1 LLALPVLISTYNRIS
16 LNISMND
23 RETRLKKIQAFVD
36 RMPSLST
43 TVSKVLEICSRPDT
57 APNDLNK
64 VISLDPVLTGQ
75 VLKLINSA
83 YYSLMNKVTS
93 LTRAIIMLG
102 LNTVKN
108 LALSTAIIRSVGQ
121 TKKSKALP
129 IKHFWAHS
137 IGVGVM
143 AKMLAAELDIPL
155 GEREEYFVAGLLHD
169 LGKIPFGDE
178 YTEVLK
184 TARTEQRPLI
194 DVEQEMMDV
203 DHTDVGRMIAEKWKL
218 NEALTDT
225 ICYHHNPREAA
236 PENQHIAATVAL
248 ADFYVCLFDIGN
260 AGNRFPDAQ
269 DLTEILVVTGLDW
282 ETVSQLSEKVEEEIT
297 KAEIFLQV

>member
-1 LLALPVLISTYNRIS
+1 
-16 LNISMND
+16 MND
-23 RETRLKKIQAFVD
+23 RSTKLEKARLFVD
-36 RMPSLST
+36 KMPSLST

-57 APNDLNK
+57 AANDLNK

-121 TKKSKALP
+121 AKKSKVLP
-129 IKHFWAHS
+129 IKEFWAHS

-143 AKMLAAELDIPL
+143 AKLLAEERGLPL
-155 GEREEYFVAGLLHD
+155 AEREEFFVAGLLHD

-178 YTEVLK
+178 YIEVLARMK
-184 TARTEQRPLI
+184 TIQEPLI
-194 DVEQEMMDV
+194 LAEREIMSL
-203 DHTDVGRMIAEKWKL
+203 DHEEIGQLIASKWKL
-218 NEALTDT
+218 NATITEA
-225 ICYHHNPREAA
+225 ICHHPNPELAS
-236 PENQHIAATVAL
+236 PENQGLVATIAL
-248 ADFYVCLFDIGN
+248 ADFYICLFDIGY
-260 AGNRFPDAQ
+260 AGNRYPDENQLAMLL
-269 DLTEILVVTGLDW
+269 DFCGLEWKTVV
-282 ETVSQLSEKVEEEIT
+282 SLSEAVDNEIR
-297 KAEIFLQV
+297 KAEIFLQI

>member
-1 LLALPVLISTYNRIS
+1 
-16 LNISMND
+16 MND
-23 RETRLKKIQAFVD
+23 RSKRLQHIRSFVEK
-36 RMPSLST
+36 MPSLST
-43 TVSKVLEICSRPDT
+43 TVGKVLEICSRPDT

-83 YYSLMNKVTS
+83 YYSLVNKVTS

-108 LALSTAIIRSVGQ
+108 LALSTAIIRCVGQ
-121 TKKSKALP
+121 TKKSKSLP
-129 IKHFWAHS
+129 IKDFWAHS

-143 AKMLAAELDIPL
+143 AKLLAAEQGVPL

-178 YTEVLK
+178 YTEVLAQAGK
-184 TARTEQRPLI
+184 GYQPLNL
-194 DVEQEMMDV
+194 VERELMDF
-203 DHTDVGRMIAEKWKL
+203 DHEDVGEMIASKWKL
-218 NEALTDT
+218 NAVLTDA
-225 ICYHHNPREAA
+225 IRHHHAVELAA
-236 PENQHIAATVAL
+236 PEHQALVATVAL
-248 ADFYVCLFDIGN
+248 ADFYVCLFDIGY
-260 AGNRFPDAQ
+260 AGNRYPEETALPIMLEQCGLSWNTVVGLSPTVDA
-269 DLTEILVVTGLDW
+269 EI
-282 ETVSQLSEKVEEEIT
+282 S

>member
-1 LLALPVLISTYNRIS
+1 MS
-16 LNISMND
+16 D
-23 RETRLKKIQAFVD
+23 REKRLRKIRNFVD

-83 YYSLMNKVTS
+83 YYSLVNKVTS

-108 LALSTAIIRSVGQ
+108 LALSTAIIRCVGQ
-121 TKKSKALP
+121 TKKSRILP
-129 IKHFWAHS
+129 IRKFWEHS
-137 IGVGVM
+137 IGVGVL
-143 AKMLAAELDIPL
+143 AKLLAQEQDIPL

-178 YTEVLK
+178 YADVLRL
-184 TARTEQRPLI
+184 ARSEGCDLLA
-194 DVEQEMMDV
+194 VERETLEV
-203 DHTDVGRMIAEKWKL
+203 DHQETGQLIAEKWTL
-218 NEALTDT
+218 NQAITES
-225 ICYHHNPREAA
+225 IIYHHT
-236 PENQHIAATVAL
+236 PEQASEPFQRLVATVAL
-248 ADFYVCLFDIGN
+248 ADAYVCLFDIGY
-260 AGNRFPDAQ
+260 AGNMYPDENQLITA
-269 DLTEILVVTGLDW
+269 LEITGLSWSTVTGL
-282 ETVSQLSEKVEEEIT
+282 SEAIEEELL

>member
-1 LLALPVLISTYNRIS
+1 
-16 LNISMND
+16 MND
-23 RETRLKKIQAFVD
+23 RDTKLVKIRVFVD
-36 RMPSLST
+36 KMPSLST

-57 APNDLNK
+57 APNDLNR

-83 YYSLMNKVTS
+83 YYSLVNKVTS

-121 TKKSKALP
+121 AKKSKALP
-129 IKHFWAHS
+129 IREFWAHS

-143 AKMLAAELDIPL
+143 AKLLATERGVSLA
-155 GEREEYFVAGLLHD
+155 EREEYFVAGLLHD

-178 YTEVLK
+178 YTEVL
-184 TARTEQRPLI
+184 ARVKAVQETLI
-194 DVEQEMMDV
+194 FSERKVMAL
-203 DHTDVGRMIAEKWKL
+203 DHEEIGQMIATKWKL
-218 NEALTDT
+218 NAVITDAICHHHSPQSATPEHQGLVAT
-225 ICYHHNPREAA
+225 I
-236 PENQHIAATVAL
+236 AL
-248 ADFYVCLFDIGN
+248 ADFYVCLFDIGY
-260 AGNRFPDAQ
+260 AGNHYPDESQLALLLGLCGLQ
-269 DLTEILVVTGLDW
+269 WEAVVNLA
-282 ETVSQLSEKVEEEIT
+282 ETVDNEIR

>member
-1 LLALPVLISTYNRIS
+1 
-16 LNISMND
+16 MNERKTKLD
-23 RETRLKKIQAFVD
+23 KIRVFVD
-36 RMPSLST
+36 KMPSLST
-43 TVSKVLEICSRPDT
+43 TVGKVLEICSRPDT

-108 LALSTAIIRSVGQ
+108 LALSTAIIRCVGQ
-121 TKKSKALP
+121 AKKSKALP
-129 IKHFWAHS
+129 IKDFWEHS

-143 AKMLAAELDIPL
+143 AKLLAAERGMPL
-155 GEREEYFVAGLLHD
+155 AEREEYFVAGLLHD

-178 YTEVLK
+178 YTEVL
-184 TARTEQRPLI
+184 TQVRTEQQALI
-194 DVEQEMMDV
+194 ILEKKLLEI
-203 DHTDVGRMIAEKWKL
+203 DHEEVGEMIASKWKL
-218 NEALTDT
+218 NAVITDAICHHHSPELAQPEHQALV
-225 ICYHHNPREAA
+225 
-236 PENQHIAATVAL
+236 ATVAL
-248 ADFYVCLFDIGN
+248 ADFYICLFDIGY
-260 AGNRFPDAQ
+260 AGNRFPN
-269 DLTEILVVTGLDW
+269 E
-282 ETVSQLSEKVEEEIT
+282 SQLTSLLDMCGLQWTTVMGLSEAVDAEIK

>member
-1 LLALPVLISTYNRIS
+1 MS
-16 LNISMND
+16 D
-23 RETRLKKIQAFVD
+23 RDARVAKIQKFVNK
-36 RMPSLST
+36 MPSLST

-83 YYSLMNKVTS
+83 YYSLVNKVTS

-108 LALSTAIIRSVGQ
+108 LALSTAIIRCVGQ
-121 TKKSKALP
+121 AKKSKALP
-129 IKHFWAHS
+129 IKDFWAHS

-143 AKMLAAELDIPL
+143 ARLLAVEREVPM

-178 YTEVLK
+178 YLDVLAQ
-184 TARTEQRPLI
+184 TRAEQAPLVL
-194 DVEQEMMDV
+194 VEQQIMGINHEE
-203 DHTDVGRMIAEKWKL
+203 VGAMIADKWKL
-218 NEALTDT
+218 NSALTDV
-225 ICYHHNPREAA
+225 ICHHHSPELAD
-236 PENQHIAATVAL
+236 PENRGLVATVAL
-248 ADFYVCLFDIGN
+248 ADYYVCLFDIGN
-260 AGNRFPDAQ
+260 AGNRFPDEEKLA
-269 DLTEILVVTGLDW
+269 EILEMSGLEWTSVIALAED
-282 ETVSQLSEKVEEEIT
+282 VDDEIS